1 MGSMAKRPDTLTD
14 LLRALLADSVQ
25 REVCRATGLDSA
37 SVSRFATGK
46 RSLRLDMAD
55 RLAAYYGVR
64 FAVAGGRGKA
74 AKQGGQAR
82 AAATGS
88 SNTPRRTR
96 RGSEGK

>member
-1 MGSMAKRPDTLTD
+1 MGSMAKRPETLTE

-64 FAVAGGRGKA
+64 FTVAKGRGVTAKA
-74 AKQGGQAR
+74 KNSRQGGA
-82 AAATGS
+82 
-88 SNTPRRTR
+88 
-96 RGSEGK
+96 K

>member
-1 MGSMAKRPDTLTD
+1 MTRWDGVLTMNSMNRGPATLTE

-64 FAVAGGRGKA
+64 FTLPQDRKRTAKA
-74 AKQGGQAR
+74 
-82 AAATGS
+82 
-88 SNTPRRTR
+88 R
-96 RGSEGK
+96 RGRRGA

>member
-1 MGSMAKRPDTLTD
+1 MDSMARRPETMTE

-64 FAVAGGRGKA
+64 FTLPQDRKRTAKA
-74 AKQGGQAR
+74 
-82 AAATGS
+82 
-88 SNTPRRTR
+88 R
-96 RGSEGK
+96 RGRRGA